1 MIQSSPVVG
10 QDQMPSLVRRLDPL
24 VQHLLRLGVP
34 MGPNVLMTVRGRKSG
49 EPRTAP
55 VALLRTGGRMYVFS
69 PFGEVNWVRN
79 LRASGTASLR
89 RGRWRQDVAAA
100 ELQPERAALILEQG
114 LRPLL
119 RVPGLGTRIAGWYGI
134 DRRSTSDDYLEAARR
149 HPAFELRATSAT

>member
-1 MIQSSPVVG
+1 VIDSSPAVG
-10 QDQMPSLVRRLDPL
+10 QEQMPSLVRRLDPL
-24 VQHLLRLGVP
+24 MQRLLRLGVP
-34 MGPNVLMTVRGRKSG
+34 MGPNVLLTVRGRKSG

-55 VALLRTGGRMYVFS
+55 VALLNTDGRMYVFS

-100 ELQPERAALILEQG
+100 ELDPELSAPILEQG

-119 RVPGLGTRIAGWYGI
+119 RAPVMGTMIAGWYGI
-134 DRRSTSDDYLEAARR
+134 ERGSTADDYLEAARR